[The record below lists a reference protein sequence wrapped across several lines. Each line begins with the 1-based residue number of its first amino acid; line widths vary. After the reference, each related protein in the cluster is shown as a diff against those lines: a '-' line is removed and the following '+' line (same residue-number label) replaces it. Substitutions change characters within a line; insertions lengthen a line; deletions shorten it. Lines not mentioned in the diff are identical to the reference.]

1 MHLALLLL
9 LVILAF
15 GGRWFL
21 RYDWTKTI
29 DLRHP
34 VQFLSLQWQRTIVAL
49 IVPPLLLLSG
59 AIAILLMGHHGQ
71 MWGFPVGSLACFA
84 AGIGISL
91 TIAQGLRVIFQQ
103 YSMQQWLT
111 KLPQIE
117 LSQIELPEVSPNTI
131 VYSLDHPGLFAG
143 QVGLTQSRI
152 ILSQGLLDQLTPTQ
166 LQGVI
171 AHEQAHYDYQDP
183 LCFMG
188 LSWLRSVSGWLPG
201 TERLWQDLLLLRE
214 CRADAQA
221 ARQVDPLVLAETLVT
236 VVRSTVEVPQTTF
249 HYDWIAFDSLRPHDL
264 LEFRVQSLI
273 QANLEPIIT
282 EDFQGVFPGLFWVR
296 ATLLLS
302 LLPLGTIVFHH
313 MGM

>member
-9 LVILAF
+9 IVGLAF
-15 GGRWFL
+15 GGRWCF
-21 RYDWTKTI
+21 RSDWTRTM
-29 DLRHP
+29 DLRHS
-34 VQFLSLQWQRTIVAL
+34 VHFLSLQWQRTIVTL

-84 AGIGISL
+84 AGIGILL
-91 TIAQGLRVIFQQ
+91 TVGQGVRVVIQQ
-103 YSMQQWLT
+103 WSMQQWFT
-111 KLPQIE
+111 DLPQIE
-117 LSQIELPEVSPNTI
+117 LPGVSANTI
-131 VYSLDHPGLFAG
+131 VYALDNPGLLAG

-152 ILSQGLLDQLTPTQ
+152 IVSKGLLEQLTPTQ

-171 AHEQAHYDYQDP
+171 AHEQAHYDYRDP
-183 LCFMG
+183 LWFMG
-188 LSWLRSVSGWLPG
+188 FTWFRYVSGWLPG

-236 VVRSTVEVPQTTF
+236 VVRSAVAVPQVTLG
-249 HYDWIAFDSLRPHDL
+249 YDWIAFDTLTPQDR

-273 QANLEPIIT
+273 QADLEPGVT
-282 EDFQGVFPGLFWVR
+282 EAFQGLFRGLFWVR